1 MCVCGVVSV
10 RVQGNCSKYDLDDIS
25 RAHNTSTSS
34 WNMIVP
40 NDATSSVVM
49 LIAPGPVSSSLA
61 QPPPPGSAPSSSAA
75 VTGPSILYVAAT
87 RSTRGL
93 PAYKDLIPAICMRN
107 IDDLELFSSDFLT
120 PSKIYIEA
128 QQRDTF
134 RVDYIYGFDSA

>member
-1 MCVCGVVSV
+1 MCVCVCGVVSV
-10 RVQGNCSKYDLDDIS
+10 RMQGNCSKYDLDDIS
-25 RAHNTSTSS
+25 RAHNTSTS

-61 QPPPPGSAPSSSAA
+61 QPPPPGSAPSS